1 LCGRKEDGLDT
12 AAAATAA
19 IIDVNVISRSIVGLQ
34 DDMVEEFPSQV
45 DINISCRSLV
55 G

>member
-1 LCGRKEDGLDT
+1 MCGRKEDGLDT
-12 AAAATAA
+12 AAAATA